1 MAENEN
7 KQENVVV
14 EDFKRTNAKK
24 SKKKF
29 RHRQQNPVLAFYE
42 DNKQYLLL
50 FGVIVVAL
58 AAILASILAL
68 KIPVVPVCLII
79 VLEAGIAVCLHDV
92 PIWLHGRAGTDHS
105 WCDLRKTGFYGVMR
119 TGLCSWNFIFK
130 IYQRVENRRLLHSG
144 NNFPA
149 AVFF

>member
-29 RHRQQNPVLAFYE
+29 THDSRIKVLAFMRIITVFT
-42 DNKQYLLL
+42 L
-50 FGVIVVAL
+50 FGSDRVAL
-58 AAILASILAL
+58 QQFLVSILAL

-92 PIWLHGRAGTDHS
+92 PIWLHGLVVLVQILAGAI
-105 WCDLRKTGFYGVMR
+105 CGKLVFMV
-119 TGLCSWNFIFK
+119 LCALVYVVGILSLKFI
-130 IYQRVENRRLLHSG
+130 RE
-144 NNFPA
+144 
-149 AVFF
+149 

>member
-42 DNKQYLLL
+42 DNKQYLQ
-50 FGVIVVAL
+50 GNREQ
-58 AAILASILAL
+58 IL
-68 KIPVVPVCLII
+68 
-79 VLEAGIAVCLHDV
+79 
-92 PIWLHGRAGTDHS
+92 
-105 WCDLRKTGFYGVMR
+105 
-119 TGLCSWNFIFK
+119 
-130 IYQRVENRRLLHSG
+130 
-144 NNFPA
+144 
-149 AVFF
+149 

>member
-58 AAILASILAL
+58 AAILVSILAL
-68 KIPVVPVCLII
+68 RIPVVPVCLII

-92 PIWLHGRAGTDHS
+92 PIWLHG
-105 WCDLRKTGFYGVMR
+105 LVVLVRKTDFYGVMR

>member
-29 RHRQQNPVLAFYE
+29 RHRQRESGTCFYE

-50 FGVIVVAL
+50 
-58 AAILASILAL
+58 
-68 KIPVVPVCLII
+68 
-79 VLEAGIAVCLHDV
+79 LE
-92 PIWLHGRAGTDHS
+92 
-105 WCDLRKTGFYGVMR
+105 
-119 TGLCSWNFIFK
+119 
-130 IYQRVENRRLLHSG
+130 
-144 NNFPA
+144 
-149 AVFF
+149 

>member
-58 AAILASILAL
+58 AAILVSILAL

-92 PIWLHGRAGTDHS
+92 PIWLHGLVVLVQIIA
-105 WCDLRKTGFYGVMR
+105 GVMR

>member
-68 KIPVVPVCLII
+68 KIPVCLII

-92 PIWLHGRAGTDHS
+92 PIWLHGLVVLVQIIAGAI
-105 WCDLRKTGFYGVMR
+105 CGKLVFMV
-119 TGLCSWNFIFK
+119 LCALVYVVGILSLKFI
-130 IYQRVENRRLLHSG
+130 RE
-144 NNFPA
+144 
-149 AVFF
+149 

>member
-29 RHRQQNPVLAFYE
+29 RHRQQ

-58 AAILASILAL
+58 AAILVSILAL

-92 PIWLHGRAGTDHS
+92 PIWLHGLVVLVQIIAGAI
-105 WCDLRKTGFYGVMR
+105 CGKLIFMV
-119 TGLCSWNFIFK
+119 LCALVYVVGILSLKFI
-130 IYQRVENRRLLHSG
+130 RE
-144 NNFPA
+144 
-149 AVFF
+149 

>member
-58 AAILASILAL
+58 AAILVSILAL

-92 PIWLHGRAGTDHS
+92 PIWLHGLVVLVQIIAGAICGWS
-105 WCDLRKTGFYGVMR
+105 CACPLY
-119 TGLCSWNFIFK
+119 NAAK
-130 IYQRVENRRLLHSG
+130 IWYTIYTTLHKNSKEV
-144 NNFPA
+144 NP
-149 AVFF
+149 